1 MCVNDLIVQGA
12 EPLFFLD
19 YYASAKLDVDAA
31 AVVIEGIARACAAC
45 GCALIGGETAEMPGL
60 YAKGDF
66 DLAGFSVGAVERGH
80 VLPNMRAMKAGD
92 VVIGVASSGVH
103 SNGYS
108 LVRRVVAD
116 AGLAYEAPAPFD
128 ASRSLG
134 EALLAPTR
142 LYIKSGLEA
151 IHAGGVKGFAHIT
164 GGGITE
170 NLPRALPD
178 GLDAQIDLD
187 AWTTPP
193 VFGWLSRA
201 AGIPEREM
209 LRTFNC
215 GLGFMAIVA
224 VEQSGHVIDA
234 FQEAGE
240 KAWRI
245 GSLVPG
251 EGEAK
256 VVYRGSLKL

>member
-1 MCVNDLIVQGA
+1 MCVNDLVVQGA

-19 YYASAKLDVDAA
+19 YYASGKLDVDAA
-31 AVVIEGIARACAAC
+31 AAVIEGIARACKAC

-66 DLAGFSVGAVERGH
+66 DLAGFAVGAVERGH
-80 VLPNMRAMKAGD
+80 VLPNTRAMKAGD

-108 LVRRVVAD
+108 LVRRVVEQ
-116 AGLAYEAPAPFD
+116 AGAAYDAPAPFD
-128 ASRSLG
+128 AAHSLAD
-134 EALLAPTR
+134 ALLSPTQ
-142 LYIKSGLEA
+142 LYIKGGLAA
-151 IHAGGVKGFAHIT
+151 IRAGGVKGFAHIT

-178 GLDAQIDLD
+178 GLDAEIDLS
-187 AWTTPP
+187 AWMPPP
-193 VFGWLSRA
+193 VFGWLSRS
-201 AGIPEREM
+201 AGIAPDEM

-215 GLGFMAIVA
+215 GLGFMAV
-224 VEQSGHVIDA
+224 VSTECSGHVIEA

-240 KAWRI
+240 KAWRV
-245 GSLVPG
+245 GALVAG
-251 EGEAK
+251 EGAAK
-256 VVYRGSLKL
+256 VVYKGALPL